1 MKCSLKIWLASG
13 VLRAAATALLCCV
26 FAALADAQA
35 AAFQDFFTNRE
46 TIFTTNGTLVGD
58 NSAATVETGEPQ
70 HGGKVGGHSL
80 WISWVAPTNGVATF
94 DTHGSSFDTLMSA
107 YTLNGTNATQVNQ
120 LHEEARND
128 DDPAAPPTSLIQ
140 IGAIAGRSYEIAVD
154 GYQGATGTVVL
165 NWSFLP
171 ATEPPPIIV
180 STPNDL
186 AAKQGDPVTLTVNLT
201 ATGGAQFQWFFNGLE
216 ATNQTATN
224 YFIASLQ
231 DTNVGRYQL
240 RVTVGSGNNRVRFF
254 TSPVELQINS
264 DGSTNTLAED
274 KLLDAPFS
282 PLVGSDGSTNSG
294 RVILSKVAI
303 RPGGLGGGTLTP
315 SIGVVR
321 GYNGSQ
327 VFNTTFA
334 TTDPNEP
341 PHCGVTGGASYWLQY
356 SPPTNGTM
364 TLDTIGSSYDT
375 VMEVYTFNGTL
386 TSYADL
392 ISIACD
398 NDGVS
403 LHGPSRVTFQAV
415 KTRQYAVVV
424 DGVNGARGSAWLNYV
439 LNTNLPAQPPTL
451 QSPVT
456 TQTVTGG
463 STVTL
468 APSIGGELPM
478 KYAWKKDG
486 TNIPNVTIPYLQM
499 ANVTTAQTGNYSL
512 TVTNDLGTL
521 TVTMPVHVV
530 VPPACTV
537 SGSFGNLNLSFAT
550 VSNFNYT
557 IQQTTNLA
565 GPWTPC
571 APTFAG
577 TGGNFST
584 NIACA
589 GTRFFRVRI
598 D

>member
-1 MKCSLKIWLASG
+1 MKTNRISGGRSGGVWRGALAS
-13 VLRAAATALLCCV
+13 LWL
-26 FAALADAQA
+26 FASLTGAQA
-35 AAFQDFFTNRE
+35 VSFQDYFTNRE
-46 TIFTTNGTLVGD
+46 TIFTTNGTLLGN
-58 NSAATVETGEPQ
+58 NSTATFEFGEPQ
-70 HGGKVGGHSL
+70 HGGKPGGHSL
-80 WISWVAPTNGVATF
+80 WVAWVAPTNGVATF
-94 DTHGSSFDTLMSA
+94 DTHGSGFDTLMSA
-107 YTLNGTNATQVNQ
+107 YTLSPTNGTQVTQ

-128 DDPAAPPTSLIQ
+128 DDPGFAPTSLIQ
-140 IGAIAGRSYEIAVD
+140 IGAIAGREYEIAVD
-154 GYQGATGTVVL
+154 GYNGATGAVVL

-171 ATEPPPIIV
+171 ASSPPPIII

-186 AAKQGDPVTLTVNLT
+186 AAKQGDTVTLTVNMISSGNISFDWLV
-201 ATGGAQFQWFFNGLE
+201 NGIE
-216 ATNQTATN
+216 DTNHTSTN
-224 YFIASLQ
+224 YVISSLQ

-240 RVTVGSGNNRVRFF
+240 RVTVGNGNNRVRFF
-254 TSPVELQINS
+254 TTPVEVQINS
-264 DGSTNTLAED
+264 EGFTNTLADD
-274 KLLDAPFS
+274 KLLDEIS
-282 PLVGSDGSTNSG
+282 GS
-294 RVILSKVAI
+294 
-303 RPGGLGGGTLTP
+303 GGGGGNSLPMTLT
-315 SIGVVR
+315 SGVLEITSSTLGVVR

-334 TTDPNEP
+334 TTDPAEP
-341 PHCGVTGGASYWLQY
+341 PHCGVTGGASYWLMYQ
-356 SPPTNGTM
+356 PPANGTM